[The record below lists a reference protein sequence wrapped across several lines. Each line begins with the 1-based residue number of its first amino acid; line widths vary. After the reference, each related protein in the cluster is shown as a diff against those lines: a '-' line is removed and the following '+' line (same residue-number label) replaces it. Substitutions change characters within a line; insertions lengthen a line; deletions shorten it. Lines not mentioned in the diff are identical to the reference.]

1 MEGGPHWNWNT
12 HIQLAWILPQKKNDQ
27 STLEIEP
34 RQRVSHCPLFFNADF
49 PLHFQDH
56 NLSALVVT
64 DVCLLKANDVN
75 VMDLCQ
81 WLYDATLCC
90 IVRRAG
96 PTAPALDVISC
107 VQQHMAICY
116 LLFLLTYLPTYLRQ
130 QLWKSLLDAWGCLQI
145 KRSESLV
152 LHYG

>member
-1 MEGGPHWNWNT
+1 MTVNDNKKMRNTPTWREALTGTGTPTYPHGGRPSLELEHPHTHMEGGPHWNTHMEGGPHWNWNTHMEGGPHWNWNT

-27 STLEIEP
+27 STLEIKP

-64 DVCLLKANDVN
+64 DVCLRKANDVN

-81 WLYDATLCC
+81 
-90 IVRRAG
+90 
-96 PTAPALDVISC
+96 
-107 VQQHMAICY
+107 
-116 LLFLLTYLPTYLRQ
+116 
-130 QLWKSLLDAWGCLQI
+130 
-145 KRSESLV
+145 
-152 LHYG
+152 